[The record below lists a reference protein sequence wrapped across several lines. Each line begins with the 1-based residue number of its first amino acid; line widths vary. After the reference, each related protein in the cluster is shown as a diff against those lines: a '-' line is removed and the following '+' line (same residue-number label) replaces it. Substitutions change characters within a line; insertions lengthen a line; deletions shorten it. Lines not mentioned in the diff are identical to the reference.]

1 MSGGVPYALRT
12 GANVGNRQSGMS
24 QVQGDVVPKG
34 YQMGQMQQFTP
45 EQMDLFKQ
53 LFSYLSPDGDL
64 GRMASGDQSY
74 FEQLEKPA
82 MRQLGQMQSQLASR
96 FSGMGSFGGRR
107 SSGHDLAQGQLGSE
121 FAEKLASQR
130 MGLQRQ
136 ALQDLFGM
144 SQSLFGQRPTERF
157 LIQNAPKESS
167 FLEQLLGA
175 SLPMAGAGLGALF
188 GGVPGAFVGGSIGS
202 QASKGFMGY

>member
-1 MSGGVPYALRT
+1 MATSMSGGVPYALRT

-45 EQMDLFKQ
+45 EQMDLFRQ
-53 LFSYLSPDGDL
+53 LFSYLSPEGDV
-64 GRMASGDQSY
+64 GRMARGDESY

-107 SSGHDLAQGQLGSE
+107 SSAHDIGQGALSQE

-144 SQSLFGQRPTERF
+144 SQSLFGQRPTEKF
-157 LIQNAPKESS
+157 VTE
-167 FLEQLLGA
+167 EQKPFWQQILLGLA
-175 SLPMAGAGLGALF
+175 PILGQGLL
-188 GGVPGAFVGGSIGS
+188 S
-202 QASKGFMGY
+202 

>member
-1 MSGGVPYALRT
+1 MATSLSGGVPYGLRT
-12 GANVGNRQSGMS
+12 GANVGNRQTGMT
-24 QVQGDVVPKG
+24 QVGGDVIPKG

-45 EQMDLFKQ
+45 DQMNLFSQ
-53 LFSYLSPDGDL
+53 LFSYLSPDSPL
-64 GRMASGDQSY
+64 SKMAQGDQSY
-74 FEQLEKPA
+74 FEQLEQPA

-107 SSGHDLAQGQLGSE
+107 SSAHDIAQGSLAQE

-144 SQSLFGQRPTERF
+144 SQSLLGQRPTEKF
-157 LIQNAPKESS
+157 VTEDQKPFWQQI
-167 FLEQLLGA
+167 LLGLA
-175 SLPMAGAGLGALF
+175 PIFGQGVSSVGQLGLMKGLGALD
-188 GGVPGAFVGGSIGS
+188 
-202 QASKGFMGY
+202 